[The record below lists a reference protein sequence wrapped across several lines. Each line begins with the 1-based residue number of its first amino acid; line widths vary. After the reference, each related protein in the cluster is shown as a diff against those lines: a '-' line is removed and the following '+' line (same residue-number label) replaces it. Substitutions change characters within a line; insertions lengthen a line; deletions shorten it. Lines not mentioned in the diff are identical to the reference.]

1 LSIPAQFPVTGAFS
15 FAAVTKKT
23 KNMKIKIIAAI
34 VLVIAA
40 LTAFRP
46 NRSNDAPEKLQ
57 KVLTSYFDGITN
69 KDTALMRRVTTADFV
84 LYEDG
89 AYWNNDS
96 AFMNIRRHVPFTV
109 KYTFGKFK
117 TFVDSQS
124 GDIIYN
130 NHADFVFS
138 NDQKVSL
145 DWIESATFRKVNGE
159 WKMNFLQA
167 TIKKP

>member
-1 LSIPAQFPVTGAFS
+1 M
-15 FAAVTKKT
+15 KT
-23 KNMKIKIIAAI
+23 KIITAI
-34 VLVIAA
+34 VLVVGA
-40 LTAFRP
+40 LTVAFRP
-46 NRSNDAPEKLQ
+46 NHSNDDPEKLQ
-57 KVLTSYFDGITN
+57 KVLTGYFDGIAN
-69 KDTALMRRVTTADFV
+69 KDTALMRRITTADFV

-96 AFMNIRRHVPFTV
+96 AFMNIRRNMPFTV

-117 TFVDSQS
+117 TYVDTRS

-130 NHADFVFS
+130 NHADFVFR

-167 TIKKP
+167 TLKKP